1 MSKNYIYQNFGTDIF
16 NCINIRRATLES
28 TLINRILVIDD
39 NIIFCNAMKYH
50 LLQKEFDVETCISQ
64 SEFQDKIDIKH
75 FDLILLDMKLQ
86 DADGLDMLQY
96 ILKISPNKKVIIIS
110 SYLDDKS
117 ILKAN
122 ELGAY
127 KFIHKSSKLFEDLD
141 LIIKEI

>member
-1 MSKNYIYQNFGTDIF
+1 MSRNYNFQNFGTEIF
-16 NCINIRRATLES
+16 NCINIIRATLES

-39 NIIFCNAMKYH
+39 NTIFCNAMKYH

-64 SEFQDKIDIKH
+64 SEFQDKIDIKK

-96 ILKISPNKKVIIIS
+96 ILKINPDKKVIIIS
-110 SYLDDKS
+110 SYLDDQS

-141 LIIKEI
+141 LIINKM